1 MYVFEH
7 SLFTGNRR
15 SIFKSNY
22 VNIAPMN
29 FQVDTTEMN
38 IEKNCQILA
47 SVKVLILCRNSFE
60 SRSYIEIC

>member
-1 MYVFEH
+1 M
-7 SLFTGNRR
+7 